1 MTGIVI
7 ISYDLPLYEA
17 AEPALIEAGF
27 RVFRAASAEAAQ
39 QLVVREAPGLM
50 LLEWTGTRSARGFL
64 ATMAE
69 SATGAPPRV
78 IVVAAQGD
86 RDEAVQALNFGFED
100 CLLSPFSA
108 AELLARV
115 GAALRRP
122 VSTDNGEHVSAGP
135 IHLDKAAHRVFV
147 AGQPLDFAP
156 TEFRLLRF
164 FLENQG
170 RVFSRQELLERAW
183 SNNVHAG
190 PRTVDVHVR
199 RLRQVLEPYSC
210 DYMIQTVRGFGYRF
224 SPLSHERAWPGLRRR
239 PTSLVS

>member
-1 MTGIVI
+1 MTGILI
-7 ISYDLPLYEA
+7 ISDDLPLYEA
-17 AEPALIEAGF
+17 AEPALSDAGF
-27 RVFRAASAEAAQ
+27 RVFEAASTEDAN
-39 QLVVREAPGLM
+39 QLVVHEAPELV
-50 LLEWTGTRSARGFL
+50 LLEWTGTRSAQGIL
-64 ATMAE
+64 AAMVE
-69 SATGAPPRV
+69 SALGAPPRV
-78 IVVAAQGD
+78 VVVATQGD

-100 CLLSPFSA
+100 CLLSPFSS

-115 GAALRRP
+115 RAALRRP
-122 VSTDNGEHVSAGP
+122 VAPGNGEHVSAGP

-183 SNNVHAG
+183 SDNVHAG

-199 RLRQVLEPYSC
+199 RLRQVLEPFSC

-224 SPLSHERAWPGLRRR
+224 SPLSHEQAWPGLQRRS
-239 PTSLVS
+239 TSLVS